1 MWQMILD
8 VRPDA
13 PPSFDNFLPG
23 ANAEAVAALRGW
35 AVADATDSMLYFWGE
50 SGTGKTHLLRAA
62 QAACQ
67 ARGESCEL
75 YAAGQPLPEFL
86 GGPLLV
92 DDAQSLGGT
101 EQIALF
107 NLINQ
112 AREGAGRI
120 VAAGDAPP
128 HTLTLRA
135 DLRTRLAWGL
145 VFHLQQLS
153 QAERL
158 EALRSRAMA
167 RGMHLPEEV
176 SRHLLT
182 HCRRDLPH
190 LLALVDGLDEYSLS
204 RKRPLTLPLAREYL
218 RECR

>member
-1 MWQMILD
+1 
-8 VRPDA
+8 
-13 PPSFDNFLPG
+13 
-23 ANAEAVAALRGW
+23 
-35 AVADATDSMLYFWGE
+35 
-50 SGTGKTHLLRAA
+50 
-62 QAACQ
+62 
-67 ARGESCEL
+67 
-75 YAAGQPLPEFL
+75 
-86 GGPLLV
+86 
-92 DDAQSLGGT
+92 
-101 EQIALF
+101 
-107 NLINQ
+107 
-112 AREGAGRI
+112 
-120 VAAGDAPP
+120 
-128 HTLTLRA
+128 
-135 DLRTRLAWGL
+135 
-145 VFHLQQLS
+145 VFHLQPLS